1 MNFTVDKEGALAIFH
16 LHESRLDS
24 TNAAE
29 AKSEFLVLTQS
40 SLDVLILDFSEV
52 TFCDSSGLS
61 AILLAERQLRE
72 RDGGIIVVDSHG
84 KVRSLFEIAKLTDV
98 IPLVSTI
105 DEARQLIV
113 ED

>member
-1 MNFTVDKEGALAIFH
+1 MKFTVDKENGLAIFH
-16 LHESRLDS
+16 LHETRLDS

-29 AKSEFLVLTQS
+29 AKSEFLILCQS
-40 SLDVLILDFSEV
+40 SIEVLILDFSEI

-72 RDGGIIVVDSHG
+72 RDGGIIVVDANG
-84 KVRSLFEIAKLTDV
+84 KVRSLFEIAKLTDI
-98 IPLVSTI
+98 IPLVATLE
-105 DEARQLIV
+105 EARDLII

>member
-1 MNFTVDKEGALAIFH
+1 MKFTVDKENGLAIFH
-16 LHESRLDS
+16 LHETRLDS

-29 AKSEFLVLTQS
+29 AKSEFLILCQS
-40 SLDVLILDFSEV
+40 SIEVLILDFSEV

-72 RDGGIIVVDSHG
+72 RDGGIIVVDANG
-84 KVRSLFEIAKLTDV
+84 KVRSLFEIAKLTDI
-98 IPLVSTI
+98 IPLVATLE
-105 DEARQLIV
+105 EARDLII

>member
-1 MNFTVDKEGALAIFH
+1 MKFTVDKENGLAIFH
-16 LHESRLDS
+16 LHETRLDS

-29 AKSEFLVLTQS
+29 AKSEFLILCQS
-40 SLDVLILDFSEV
+40 SIEVLILDFSEI

-72 RDGGIIVVDSHG
+72 RDGGIIVVDANG
-84 KVRSLFEIAKLTDV
+84 KVRSLFEIAKLTDI
-98 IPLVSTI
+98 IPLVATME
-105 DEARQLIV
+105 EARDLII

>member
-1 MNFTVDKEGALAIFH
+1 MNFSVDHENGLAVFH
-16 LHESRLDS
+16 MHENRLDS

-29 AKSEFLVLTQS
+29 AKSEFLILCQS
-40 SLDVLILDFSEV
+40 SIEVLILDFSEV

-72 RDGGIIVVDSHG
+72 REGGLIVVDSHG
-84 KVRSLFEIAKLTDV
+84 KVRSLFEIAKLTDI
-98 IPLVSTI
+98 IPLTSTLE
-105 DEARQLIV
+105 EARAMII

>member
-1 MNFTVDKEGALAIFH
+1 MNFTVDHENGLAIFH
-16 LHESRLDS
+16 LHETRLDS
-24 TNAAE
+24 SNSAE
-29 AKSEFLVLTQS
+29 AKSEFLILCQS
-40 SLDVLILDFSEV
+40 SIEVLVLDFSEV

-72 RDGGIIVVDSHG
+72 REGGLIVVDAIG
-84 KVRSLFEIAKLTDV
+84 KVRSLFEIAKLTDI

-105 DEARQLIV
+105 DEARDLIV

>member
-1 MNFTVDKEGALAIFH
+1 MKFTIDKENGLAIFH

-29 AKSEFLVLTQS
+29 AKSEFLILCQS
-40 SLDVLILDFSEV
+40 SIEVLILDFTEV

-61 AILLAERQLRE
+61 AILLADRQLRE
-72 RDGGIIVVDSHG
+72 RDGGIIVVDSVG
-84 KVRSLFEIAKLTDV
+84 KVRSLFEIAKLTDI
-98 IPLVSTI
+98 IPLVTTI
-105 DEARQLIV
+105 EEARDLII

>member
-1 MNFTVDKEGALAIFH
+1 MKFTVDKEGGLAIFH
-16 LHESRLDS
+16 LHEARLDS

-29 AKSEFLVLTQS
+29 AKSEFLILTQS
-40 SLDVLILDFSEV
+40 NIEVLILDFSEV

-72 RDGGIIVVDSHG
+72 RDGGIIVVDAHG

-98 IPLVSTI
+98 IPLVSSV

>member
-1 MNFTVDKEGALAIFH
+1 MKFTVEKEDRLSIFH
-16 LHESRLDS
+16 LHETRLDS

-29 AKSEFLVLTQS
+29 AKGEFLILCQS
-40 SLDVLILDFSEV
+40 NIDVLIIDLSEI

-72 RDGGIIVVDSHG
+72 REGGIIVVDVHG
-84 KVRSLFEIAKLTDV
+84 KVRSLFEIAKLTDI
-98 IPLVSTI
+98 IPLVSSVE
-105 DEARQLIV
+105 EARAMII

>member
-1 MNFTVDKEGALAIFH
+1 MKFSVDHENGLAIFH

-24 TNAAE
+24 SNSAE
-29 AKSEFLVLTQS
+29 VKSEFLILCQS
-40 SLDVLILDFSEV
+40 KIEVLILNLSEV

-72 RDGGIIVVDSHG
+72 RDGGLIVVDTNG
-84 KVRSLFEIAKLTDV
+84 KVRSLFEIAKLSDI

-105 DEARQLIV
+105 DEARDLII

>member
-1 MNFTVDKEGALAIFH
+1 MKFTIDNENGLAIFH

-29 AKSEFLVLTQS
+29 AKSEFLILCQS
-40 SLDVLILDFSEV
+40 NIEILILDFSEV

-72 RDGGIIVVDSHG
+72 REGGIIVVDGHG
-84 KVRSLFEIAKLTDV
+84 KVRSLFEIAKLTDI
-98 IPLVSTI
+98 IPLVSTVE
-105 DEARQLIV
+105 EARDLIV

>member
-1 MNFTVDKEGALAIFH
+1 MKFTVDKENGLAIFH

-24 TNAAE
+24 TNSAE
-29 AKSEFLVLTQS
+29 AKSEFLILCQS
-40 SLDVLILDFSEV
+40 SIEVLILDFSEV

-72 RDGGIIVVDSHG
+72 RDGGLIVVDSSG
-84 KVRSLFEIAKLTDV
+84 KVRSLFEIAKLTDI
-98 IPLVSTI
+98 IPLVATLE
-105 DEARQLIV
+105 EARDLII

>member
-1 MNFTVDKEGALAIFH
+1 MKFTVEKEDRLSISH
-16 LHESRLDS
+16 LHETRLDS

-29 AKSEFLVLTQS
+29 AKGEFLILCQS
-40 SLDVLILDFSEV
+40 NIDVLIINLSEI

-72 RDGGIIVVDSHG
+72 REGGIIVVDVHG
-84 KVRSLFEIAKLTDV
+84 KVRSLFEIAKLTDI
-98 IPLVSTI
+98 IPLVSSVE
-105 DEARQLIV
+105 EARALII

>member
-1 MNFTVDKEGALAIFH
+1 MNFSVDKENGLAIFH
-16 LHESRLDS
+16 LHENRLDS
-24 TNAAE
+24 NNAAL
-29 AKSEFLVLTQS
+29 AKSEFLILTQS
-40 SLDVLILDFSEV
+40 SIDILILDLSEV

-72 RDGGIIVVDSHG
+72 RDGGIIVVDAHG

-98 IPLVSTI
+98 IPLVGSV
-105 DEARQLIV
+105 DEARDLII

>member
-1 MNFTVDKEGALAIFH
+1 MKFTVDNENGLAIFH
-16 LHESRLDS
+16 LHENRLDA

-29 AKSEFLVLTQS
+29 AKSEFLILCQTNIE
-40 SLDVLILDFSEV
+40 VLILDFSEV

-72 RDGGIIVVDSHG
+72 RDGGIIVVDGNG
-84 KVRSLFEIAKLTDV
+84 KVRTLFEIAKLTDI
-98 IPLVSTI
+98 IPLVATI
-105 DEARQLIV
+105 EEARDLIV

>member
-1 MNFTVDKEGALAIFH
+1 MKFTVDKENGLAIFH

-29 AKSEFLVLTQS
+29 AKSEFLILCQS
-40 SLDVLILDFSEV
+40 SIEVLILDFSEI

-72 RDGGIIVVDSHG
+72 RDGGIIVVDSNG
-84 KVRSLFEIAKLTDV
+84 KVRTLFEIAKLTDI
-98 IPLVSTI
+98 IPLVETLE
-105 DEARQLIV
+105 EARDLII